1 MQSVKDEVMASFK
14 ITPIAMGGF
23 DSLLVWNH
31 TPPGWNPGL
40 KEPPYGW
47 YYRGLQFVSRCPKEV
62 LRGDSFFQL

>member
-14 ITPIAMGGF
+14 ITPIGMGGF

-40 KEPPYGW
+40 KEPL
-47 YYRGLQFVSRCPKEV
+47 RLV
-62 LRGDSFFQL
+62 LSWSTVCF